1 MVKVKDNCKK
11 CKKYGHEKL
20 QKNYRKIIYIKNRT
34 WSMETKRSPVQANNV
49 FQLERQYEELK

>member
-1 MVKVKDNCKK
+1 MVMKNYK
-11 CKKYGHEKL
+11 
-20 QKNYRKIIYIKNRT
+20 KNYRKIIDIKNRT